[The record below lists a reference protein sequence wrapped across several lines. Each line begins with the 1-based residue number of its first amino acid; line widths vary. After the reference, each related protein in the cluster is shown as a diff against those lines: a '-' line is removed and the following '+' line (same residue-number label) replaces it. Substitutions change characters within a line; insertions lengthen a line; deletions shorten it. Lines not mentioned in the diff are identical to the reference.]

1 MGGNAGVHVVG
12 AGLSGSLAALALA
25 RLGAEVTLIDGGGE
39 HPAATAQSYGTL
51 LGRAACR
58 AWRSLER
65 QHGDL
70 GFRRCALVLH
80 GLPGALERLPAEL
93 RVLGTAAVPFARVDG
108 ERLAEALPR
117 ALAAAGVRRLNLPLQ
132 GLEPASGGGWWLRP
146 GPDGQALRAGTV
158 LLAAGAGTRA
168 LWPAL
173 PERFGVSW
181 AGVLRLARN
190 PGGNPWLIQALRGR
204 ALFPRQ
210 LGRPRLEGRI
220 GAHSPTASPTASAA
234 AEGARCVDVSL
245 AAWGAGV
252 LAGQV
257 CQVQA
262 AFEPRPDAEVLER
275 CLRQA
280 LTQFDPG
287 LAERLLPASYAQVPV
302 AFCADGEPLLGRL
315 AAGLWVCAGFRG
327 AFSQAPETVERLAP
341 QILAD
346 SGAG

>member
-1 MGGNAGVHVVG
+1 MGADAGVHVIG

-25 RLGAEVTLIDGGGE
+25 RRGAAVTLIDGGGE

-58 AWRSLER
+58 AWRSLEL

-80 GLPGALERLPAEL
+80 GLPGALERLPADL

-108 ERLAEALPR
+108 ERLAKALPR
-117 ALAAAGVRRLNLPLQ
+117 ALAAAGVSRRSLPLEAV
-132 GLEPASGGGWWLRP
+132 EPASDGGWWLHP
-146 GPDGQALRAGTV
+146 GPGGQALRAGTV
-158 LLAAGAGTRA
+158 LLAAGAGSRA

-173 PERFGVSW
+173 PGRFGVSW
-181 AGVLRLARN
+181 AGVLRLACN
-190 PGGNPWLIQALRGR
+190 PGGNPWLNQARRGR

-210 LGRPRLEGRI
+210 LGRPHLEGRI
-220 GAHSPTASPTASAA
+220 AADGPTAA
-234 AEGARCVDVSL
+234 GARCVDVSL
-245 AAWGAGV
+245 VAWGEGV
-252 LAGQV
+252 LAGQM

-275 CLRQA
+275 DLRQA
-280 LTQFDPG
+280 LARFDPG
-287 LAERLLPASYAQVPV
+287 LAEQLLPAAYAQVAV

-315 AAGLWVCAGFRG
+315 APGLWVCAGFRG
-327 AFSQAPETVERLAP
+327 AFSQAPEAVERLAP
-341 QILAD
+341 LILAD
-346 SGAG
+346 TGTG